1 MSYNIHITRTAE
13 QDISEAADYIEFS
26 LPNPI
31 AADALLDEIETQIN
45 ALADFPEQFELA
57 DDPVLNSWGIRFTTI
72 KNYLAFYVI
81 DDEKQIIHIIRF
93 LYGKR
98 DWLPILRG
106 GYSLD

>member
-1 MSYNIHITRTAE
+1 MTYDIHITLKAE

-26 LPNPI
+26 LRNPI
-31 AADALLDEIETQIN
+31 AADVLLDEIETQIN

-57 DDPVLNSWGIRFTTI
+57 DDSVLKSWGIRFTAV

-81 DDEKQIIHIIRF
+81 DEEKRIIHIIRF

-98 DWLPILRG
+98 DWVPILRG

>member
-13 QDISEAADYIEFS
+13 QDISEADYIEFS
-26 LPNPI
+26 LRNPI
-31 AADALLDEIETQIN
+31 AADDLLDEIEAQIN

-57 DDPVLNSWGIRFTTI
+57 DDPVLKSWGIRFTTV
-72 KNYLAFYVI
+72 KTYLAFYVI
-81 DDEKQIIHIIRF
+81 DEEKRIMHMIRF

-98 DWLPILRG
+98 DWMPILRG